1 MDLTLYK
8 TLLEVA
14 KWQNYTK
21 AGESLGYAQSSVTSQ
36 IQKLEMEY
44 GIEIFERVGKKMR
57 PTPAGDILLRYASKL
72 VKLVEESKITVA
84 GQTTGSFII
93 GTHETTMCSYML
105 PPYLGAFK
113 RRYPQITITIN
124 EVVENDI
131 YRALKAGECDMGF
144 IVEREI
150 HDPDLIFEN
159 IQEEEFVII
168 ASPDHPLAAKSS
180 IVPQDLNGCEI
191 LMSTIGS
198 RCRNLFE
205 KMLRKHQI
213 QYTLAYEINNYETV
227 KKCAMHG
234 LGLSL
239 LPKTTVTA
247 ETQNGQLAI
256 LPLDYPNFKLNV
268 QLCYHAKR
276 QLSMPMKAFVQLMC
290 RPTPHGLHS
299 PEQASKA
306 LLL

>member
-36 IQKLEMEY
+36 IQKLETEY
-44 GIEIFERVGKKMR
+44 GIEIFERIGKKMK
-57 PTPAGDILLRYASKL
+57 PTPAGDILLRYAAKL

-84 GQTTGSFII
+84 GQTTGNFII
-93 GTHETTMCSYML
+93 GTHEATLCSYML

-113 RRYPQITITIN
+113 RRYPQITISIH
-124 EVVENDI
+124 EVIENDI
-131 YRALKAGECDMGF
+131 FRALKAGECDMGF
-144 IVEREI
+144 IVDLEMN
-150 HDPDLIFEN
+150 DPDLIFET

-168 ASPDHPLAAKSS
+168 ASPDHPLAAKPF
-180 IVPQDLNGCEI
+180 IVPKDLNGSEI
-191 LMSTIGS
+191 LMSTAGS
-198 RCRNLFE
+198 RCRGLFE
-205 KMLRKHQI
+205 KMLRNHQI
-213 QYTLAYEINNYETV
+213 QYTLSYEINNYETV
-227 KKCAMHG
+227 KKCVMHG
-234 LGLSL
+234 LGLTL
-239 LPKTTVTA
+239 IPKTIVTA

-276 QLSMPMKAFVQLMC
+276 QLSMPMKAFIQLMC
-290 RPTPHGLHS
+290 RSIPHGLLS
-299 PEQASKA
+299 PEQANTA